1 MRGENAY
8 DRHMGDALKEGPE
21 MCLRPLDAGPYY
33 AVTAQLG
40 CFGTKG
46 GPMIDTRSQVL
57 DPDGTPI
64 DGLYAVGN
72 TAAHVFG
79 DAYPGGGST
88 LGPALTFGYLAGQ
101 AIAGVTELQA
111 G

>member
-1 MRGENAY
+1 
-8 DRHMGDALKEGPE
+8 
-21 MCLRPLDAGPYY
+21 
-33 AVTAQLG
+33 
-40 CFGTKG
+40 
-46 GPMIDTRSQVL
+46 VL
-57 DPDGTPI
+57 DPDGAPI
-64 DGLYAVGN
+64 EGLYAVGN

-101 AIAGVTELQA
+101 AIAGVTELQV